1 MVWYHLLYN
10 IINYI
15 INKYFIEFIGTLF
28 FIFVGIY
35 TQNPLATGAALTVA
49 IMLGNGHFNPVMT
62 IVKIVSG
69 KLSINEAMPFILS
82 QIAGGLAALEL
93 FKRI

>member
-1 MVWYHLLYN
+1 MN
-10 IINYI
+10 T
-15 INKYFIEFIGTLF
+15 YFTEFIGTLF

-35 TQNPLATGAALTVA
+35 TENALAIGAALVIA

-69 KLSINEAMPFILS
+69 KLSINEAVPFILS

-93 FKRI
+93 FKRIKL